1 MSAPESIRVQRP
13 DGGHIAVWAAGQGPA
28 LVLVHGSMSDH
39 TAFDPL
45 VAALGDRVTSYSMD
59 RRGFGA
65 SPDAGGYSA
74 DREFDDVAAVADA
87 IAERT
92 DGPIVLFGHSWGA
105 SCAMGAAA
113 RAKNLRQLLLYEPS
127 LGIRYPPGFIDRV
140 EAQVAAGD
148 AEGAILSVLVTL
160 AGMTDEQV
168 AAFRSSPVWPSR
180 LATAPTIAREARI
193 EDGWV
198 HGPGQFDAIS
208 APTIFLS
215 GTASPPDLVEVT
227 RKCADAISGAR
238 IHTLEGHD
246 HFAYKTHPAEI
257 AAVVLECIKA

>member
-1 MSAPESIRVQRP
+1 MSIPTSIRVERP
-13 DGGHIAVWAAGQGPA
+13 DGGNVAVWPAGDGPA

-39 TAFDPL
+39 TAFDAL
-45 VAALGDRVTSYSMD
+45 VGALGGRVETFAMD

-65 SPDAGGYSA
+65 SPDIGEYSA
-74 DREFDDVAAVADA
+74 DREFDDVAAVVDT

-92 DGPIVLFGHSWGA
+92 GGPVALFGHSWGA

-113 RAKNLRQLLLYEPS
+113 RTRNLRLLLLYEPS
-127 LGIRYPPGFIDRV
+127 LGLRYPLGFIEQV

-168 AAFRSSPVWPSR
+168 AARRGSPVWPSR

-193 EDGWV
+193 EAGWV
-198 HGPGQFDAIS
+198 HKPGQFDLIT

-215 GTASPPDLVEVT
+215 GTTSPADLIEVT
-227 RKCADAISGAR
+227 RSCAAAVPGSQIR
-238 IHTLEGHD
+238 NLEGRD
-246 HFAYKTHPAEI
+246 HFALITHPAEI
-257 AAVVLECIKA
+257 ADVILEWMRR